1 MDQLWTVLL
10 LSILLSHKKMNNRM
24 KTTEEEQQ
32 QQQWK
37 NLAYECNGMNEL
49 TKTVQ
54 KGSQNTCKIPQ
65 RHNFTKTCNFC
76 KESNCTVSASMF

>member
-10 LSILLSHKKMNNRM
+10 LSILLSHKKMNNGM
-24 KTTEEEQQ
+24 KTTEEEEQQ
-32 QQQWK
+32 QKK

-65 RHNFTKTCNFC
+65 RHNFTKNL
-76 KESNCTVSASMF
+76 